1 MKLNVVVDIQVSSP
15 MADFS
20 GTLELGDFQDRV
32 LVVIVHSQT
41 FLVGLDELEVCG
53 FRDMCERSIGYCCSR
68 FRRNT
73 VSSELVDTLGS

>member
-1 MKLNVVVDIQVSSP
+1 

-32 LVVIVHSQT
+32 LVVVVHSQT
-41 FLVGLDELEVCG
+41 FLVGLDELEICG